1 MRLDRATMQTI
12 ATKLDLGHITVKEA
26 KRFLHVNYGLA
37 FVARTRDQLVRK
49 MGLYLSAL
57 ERE

>member
-12 ATKLDLGHITVKEA
+12 TTKLDLGHITVKEA
-26 KRFLHVNYGLA
+26 KRFLRVNYGLS

-49 MGLYLSAL
+49 MGQYLAAL
-57 ERE
+57 DTE